1 LEVFKAGV
9 ELEAILADIPVAEAA
24 LHLEHLV
31 ELLFLVGYILFI
43 ARVVALEHIPVF
55 LGFPPPLAVVFFS
68 HLVLVPLVV
77 VGGILHATKLAD
89 VTKTS
94 GREEMQ
100 SGLKP
105 KFRMDWFD

>member
-9 ELEAILADIPVAEAA
+9 ELEAIFANVPVAEAA
-24 LHLEHLV
+24 LHFQHLV
-31 ELLFLVGYILFI
+31 ELLFLVGYILI
-43 ARVVALEHIPVF
+43 VVCVVTLEHIAVF

-68 HLVLVPLVV
+68 NIMLVPLVV
-77 VGGILHATKLAD
+77 VCGILHATELAN

-100 SGLKP
+100 SCLKP
-105 KFRMDWFD
+105 KSGMDWFD